1 MAVAEALENDLMK
14 LAAKIAIVTGGG
26 SGIGHETAKLFSQE
40 GASVVV
46 ADRDMSAAERVA
58 AELVAAGGRAMAH
71 RVDVSKEADVAAM
84 VDATVAEF
92 GRLDILVNNAGFG
105 FAGTVV
111 TTSEDDW
118 DALMAVNVKGV
129 FLGCKWAIPA
139 MEKTGGGV
147 IVNTASAVANVGIT
161 NRAAYVASK
170 GAVAALTR
178 AMAIDHVAAKI
189 RVNCVAPGTIESP
202 YFAEIFA
209 KSPNATELR
218 RELEQRQA
226 MERLG
231 QPIEIARAILFLAS
245 DDSSFCTGSTLVAD
259 GGWTAR

>member
-1 MAVAEALENDLMK
+1 MK
-14 LAAKIAIVTGGG
+14 LAGKIAIVTGAG
-26 SGIGHETAKLFSQE
+26 SGIGHETAKLFAQE

-46 ADRDMSAAERVA
+46 ADRDEAAAERVA
-58 AELVAAGGRAMAH
+58 AELAAMGARAMAY
-71 RVDVSKEADVAAM
+71 RVDVSKESEVAGM
-84 VDATVAEF
+84 VDATLAEF

-178 AMAIDHVAAKI
+178 AMAIDHVGAKI

-209 KSPNATELR
+209 KSPNAAELR
-218 RELEQRQA
+218 QELEQRQA

-231 QPIEIARAILFLAS
+231 QTVEIARAILFLAS